1 MEANIINTAE
11 CERELEVVVDA
22 AELAPH
28 FEKAYARYRPK
39 VVIKGFRKGKAP
51 IEMIKRLYG
60 ESIEYDSLDE
70 IANELYRQ
78 VAEEKKLKVI
88 GEPVLIDMDYKRGES
103 FRFRIKYETPP
114 EIKLKEYRGLKV
126 EKPIHRV
133 TDKEIE
139 DEIERLR
146 HINRTLTEV
155 KRADD
160 EEHILTV
167 DLQELDQSGFPLV
180 GNKSENM
187 RIYLKDRS
195 LHPKLKEALLGAESG
210 REYRVGL
217 DTGTAKGYQEAKFLV
232 KVKKVEKVHLP
243 ELNEEF
249 IKKITKG
256 RITSV
261 EQFRENVKKD
271 LEDFWKRESERKLR
285 DAIVGE
291 IVRQHEFTVPEG
303 LVKFF
308 LDSLI
313 EEIRQQQPGK
323 KLPPDFNEEEFCK
336 ENRAHAIWQAKWLL
350 LKEKIIEAEKIA
362 VSDAELESA
371 AAEEAR
377 RIGVEEGRLLNYY
390 KRSKEIQ
397 TRLLSD
403 KLMKF
408 LIAHAQVRER
418 VVDEPRLS

>member
-1 MEANIINTAE
+1 MDANIINTAE

-28 FEKAYARYRPK
+28 FEKAYSRYRPK
-39 VVIKGFRKGKAP
+39 VVVKGFRKGKAP
-51 IEMIKRLYG
+51 VEMIKRLYG
-60 ESIEYDSLDE
+60 ESIEYDSLDD
-70 IANELYRQ
+70 IANKLYRQ

-103 FRFRIKYETPP
+103 LRFRIKYEIPP
-114 EIKLKEYRGLKV
+114 EIKLKEYKGLKV

-133 TDKEIE
+133 TDNEIE

-155 KRADD
+155 ERASD

-167 DLQELDQSGFPLV
+167 DLQELDRSGFALV
-180 GNKSENM
+180 GKKSENM
-187 RIYLKDRS
+187 RIYLRDRS
-195 LHPKLKEALLGAESG
+195 LHPKLKESLLGAESG
-210 REYRVGL
+210 RDYRVRL
-217 DTGTAKGYQEAKFLV
+217 NTGIARGIQETNLLV

-243 ELNEEF
+243 ELSEEF

-256 RITSV
+256 RVTSV
-261 EQFRENVKKD
+261 AQFRENVKKD
-271 LEDFWKRESERKLR
+271 LEDFWKQESERELK
-285 DAIVGE
+285 DAIIGE
-291 IVRQHEFTVPEG
+291 IVRRHEFTVPEG

-308 LDSLI
+308 LDSFI
-313 EEIRQQQPGK
+313 EEIRKQQPSK
-323 KLPPDFNEEEFCK
+323 KLPADFNEEEFRK

-350 LKEKIIEAEKIA
+350 LKEKIIEVEKIT
-362 VSDAELESA
+362 VSDTELASA
-371 AAEEAR
+371 AAEESR

-390 KRSKEIQ
+390 KRSKEIH

-403 KLMKF
+403 KLMNF
-408 LIAHAQVRER
+408 LISHAEVRER